1 MIGIFD
7 CWRRLLPRTTLQK
20 IAPQR
25 LAAGDQAVMAVGWR
39 ELRQERER
47 LVTRFAPAA
56 SNPNPVMVLVVSLF
70 AAAAMPDNRITLT
83 TGAAPQEDLL
93 GENGPITFQLALIGG
108 KWDKKN
114 RSKWR
119 LLSGG
124 ELAKLGARREPLLLR
139 KVSLLKKN
147 NKPSPLLL
155 RAC

>member
-1 MIGIFD
+1 
-7 CWRRLLPRTTLQK
+7 
-20 IAPQR
+20 
-25 LAAGDQAVMAVGWR
+25 
-39 ELRQERER
+39 
-47 LVTRFAPAA
+47 
-56 SNPNPVMVLVVSLF
+56 
-70 AAAAMPDNRITLT
+70 MPDNRITLT